1 MGRMRDEPQGVVLEP
16 VPKVG
21 TAYGRNFGEFSATRA
36 AFVYTDIAASQVDK
50 LFAIRVLVHSANGGQ
65 EGRCGRVAEPG

>member
-21 TAYGRNFGEFSATRA
+21 PAYGRNFGEVSATRA
-36 AFVYTDIAASQVDK
+36 ACVYTDIEASQVDK
-50 LFAIRVLVHSANGGQ
+50 LCAMSGLVHSANGGQ
-65 EGRCGRVAEPG
+65 DGRCGRLAAPG